1 MARLNQA
8 ENDILPLSALSHPI
22 CFVVDMVNGF
32 VKEGALHDAAILDL
46 CAPISALIEKLQCR
60 TVFVADSHPP
70 MTREFTAYPQHCVI
84 GSGEDEVIEELV
96 TLLQKLMR

>member
-60 TVFVADSHPP
+60 TVFVADTPADDQRVHRLSAALRH
-70 MTREFTAYPQHCVI
+70 RQR
-84 GSGEDEVIEELV
+84 GG
-96 TLLQKLMR
+96 